1 MPVYGCVCKVRHKI
15 EVTGVR
21 LEADDEGLERSLA
34 TLGLDQLPTVGTST
48 GSSFP
53 AFTSTPTNTT
63 CDSDMAASQ
72 DTAAQTLSMLEERLQ
87 YVDYLVNGDG
97 KTAEAQRRASRATP
111 TSTGSATA
119 RLRNLER
126 ALKALA
132 AKSYAVA
139 DLLQLHKQHPDL
151 FHPTDAQTLPS
162 TLPPAALAQLI
173 LAHEQLYKSS
183 ATQLT
188 TLNENNAI
196 PDPAVMA
203 KLVALQ
209 PRIDKA
215 AAKQKEQLHEFHEL
229 RVRSMRIVEGW
240 CEKGVLEMG
249 GNWADWEEKLRECE
263 ILVRRHEAAKRRE
276 DEFQ

>member
-1 MPVYGCVCKVRHKI
+1 
-15 EVTGVR
+15 
-21 LEADDEGLERSLA
+21 
-34 TLGLDQLPTVGTST
+34 
-48 GSSFP
+48 
-53 AFTSTPTNTT
+53 
-63 CDSDMAASQ
+63 MAATH
-72 DTAAQTLSMLEERLQ
+72 DTATQTLAMLEERLQ
-87 YVDYLVNGDG
+87 YIDFLVNGDG
-97 KTAEAQRRASRATP
+97 ETAEAQRRASRSTS

-126 ALKALA
+126 ALKTLA
-132 AKSYAVA
+132 TKSYAVS
-139 DLLQLHKQHPDL
+139 DLMQLHKQYPDL
-151 FHPTDAQTLPS
+151 LHPTDAQTVPS

-196 PDPAVMA
+196 PDPGVMA

-215 AAKQKEQLHEFHEL
+215 EAKQREQLQEFHEL
-229 RVRSMRIVEGW
+229 RVRSMKVVEGW

-263 ILVRRHEAAKRRE
+263 ILVRRNEAAKRRE
-276 DEFQ
+276 DEFR